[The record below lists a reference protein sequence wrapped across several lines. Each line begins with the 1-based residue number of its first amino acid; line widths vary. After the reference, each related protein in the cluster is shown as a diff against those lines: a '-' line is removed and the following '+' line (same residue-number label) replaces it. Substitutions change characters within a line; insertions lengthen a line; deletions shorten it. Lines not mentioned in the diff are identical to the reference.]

1 MSYFIL
7 KHLTN
12 RELPTE
18 WAKHLSAEQTF
29 TVMIVPEQPV
39 LQPVMAQSG
48 TESKVAGSHSQNNQS
63 SQEDGY
69 SYLHNLKENFFDPS

>member
-29 TVMIVPEQPV
+29 TVMIVPEQPA
-39 LQPVMAQSG
+39 LQPVRAESVSG
-48 TESKVAGSHSQNNQS
+48 QPAVVNHSQDSQS
-63 SQEDGY
+63 SQGGY
-69 SYLHNLKENFFDPS
+69 TYLHHLKENFFDPS

>member
-7 KHLTN
+7 KHLTS

-18 WAKHLSAEQTF
+18 WAQHLSAEQTF

-39 LQPVMAQSG
+39 LQPVMAPSV
-48 TESKVAGSHSQNNQS
+48 TEAKIAGNHSQGNQS
-63 SQEDGY
+63 SQEDEY
-69 SYLHNLKENFFDPS
+69 SYLHHLKENFFDPS

>member
-39 LQPVMAQSG
+39 LQPVMAAVS
-48 TESKVAGSHSQNNQS
+48 EPPVAVNHGQNNES
-63 SQEDGY
+63 SQGGY
-69 SYLHNLKENFFDPS
+69 TYLHHLKENFFDPS

>member
-39 LQPVMAQSG
+39 LQPVMA
-48 TESKVAGSHSQNNQS
+48 ESVSELPSAVNQGQNNES
-63 SQEDGY
+63 SQGGHT
-69 SYLHNLKENFFDPS
+69 YLHHLKENFFDPS

>member
-39 LQPVMAQSG
+39 LQPVMA
-48 TESKVAGSHSQNNQS
+48 ESVQPAVVNHSQDSQS
-63 SQEDGY
+63 SQEGGY
-69 SYLHNLKENFFDPS
+69 TYLHHLKENFFDPS

>member
-39 LQPVMAQSG
+39 LQPVMAEAVPESPAAVNSG
-48 TESKVAGSHSQNNQS
+48 QDDQS
-63 SQEDGY
+63 SQGGY
-69 SYLHNLKENFFDPS
+69 TYLHHLKENFFDPS